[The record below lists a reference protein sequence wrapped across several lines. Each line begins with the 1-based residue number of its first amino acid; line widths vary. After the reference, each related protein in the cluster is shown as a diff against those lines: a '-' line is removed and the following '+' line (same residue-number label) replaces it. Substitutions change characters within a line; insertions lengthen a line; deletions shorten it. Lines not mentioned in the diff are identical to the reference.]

1 MTVVE
6 ERTSLER
13 ELTTRLAQANR
24 YALRFRRTNNLL
36 LLIGLVL
43 GLAATAFAGDAFR
56 GSKALAIPVVEATT
70 AAAAPSD
77 LPKGWRNVCGLIAL
91 MTLFAT
97 IANAVNAGL
106 KTAEHQARATAC
118 AGAVDALRT
127 QVSLGGELTGR
138 RLEEIRGELGR
149 LLRDYAEFFR

>member
-13 ELTTRLAQANR
+13 ELTTRLTQANR
-24 YALRFRRTNNLL
+24 YALRYRRTNNLL
-36 LLIGLVL
+36 LLLGIVL

-56 GSKALAIPVVEATT
+56 GSKALATPVVEATT
-70 AAAAPSD
+70 PAPVPAD
-77 LPKGWRNVCGLIAL
+77 LPKGWRNVCGLVAL
-91 MTLFAT
+91 MTLLAT

-106 KTAEHQARATAC
+106 KTSEHQARATAC

-127 QVSLGGELTGR
+127 QVALGGEITGK
-138 RLEEIRGELGR
+138 RLEEIRGELTR